1 MRRYQ
6 QVKDIESDSV
16 DDITVSED
24 EGEETFVDRKLTFLS
39 EARDGFVVAQKTSL
53 QVACWTTVFSAF
65 AVVVNRHELSAK
77 GFPPSSILC
86 NVLFTVGSDLGS
98 TLNNIYYGVIGTF
111 IAWITNWTFL
121 GFFPDA
127 YTGENDSVFWLAL
140 AVIFLYTFAVTLC
153 KINETVRFWALL
165 NFTGGYAMD
174 LVNPSVN
181 GENLSGNFK
190 LNYLGTAENAF
201 ILYLIGAA
209 LAFIIFLIPPI
220 TSLYRSQNRVVVIM
234 KEMSDLI
241 KRVHHYYSGNTQ
253 TLECNY
259 IKEDFKILRAR
270 LAEAENYGVSSWYES
285 CGRSKKRYMMLKLV
299 HLIKDL
305 MEYAEPLLEV
315 ISKEDFKESH
325 TIMMRYVR
333 SPLGK
338 VLNCTMDIVQ
348 KLIAAAED
356 GDIDQDERNHLE
368 EDISRMPALVEHVQN
383 KVVEATREFGSKRI
397 QDEVLGEHYMVLTIC
412 RMAQLTMDEAKEFFV
427 EGSVDDDIAS
437 AFRNSIK
444 GLCHFN
450 QGDLKWAL
458 RSSVCLLVNF
468 MIGFI
473 GWCAAENLVQV
484 AAGEEKPVCFIRRY
498 TAGLAN
504 INVVLLSRY
513 GGGTLKAALDRV
525 SAVVLA
531 SVVGQVGYV
540 AFGWCTDT
548 SRILTLISVFL
559 VSWIFMYLNFDGD
572 SNTASIAQRLAA
584 ITVSSLMA
592 DCSDKS
598 STASTYS
605 GKYHDLSEI
614 IIGVIVMNL
623 FDMIVGDESAQI
635 QASERLT
642 EAVKGYEKAPLVLR
656 CHWVKPL

>member
-548 SRILTLISVFL
+548 SR
-559 VSWIFMYLNFDGD
+559 
-572 SNTASIAQRLAA
+572 
-584 ITVSSLMA
+584 
-592 DCSDKS
+592 
-598 STASTYS
+598 
-605 GKYHDLSEI
+605 
-614 IIGVIVMNL
+614 
-623 FDMIVGDESAQI
+623 
-635 QASERLT
+635 
-642 EAVKGYEKAPLVLR
+642 
-656 CHWVKPL
+656 